1 VLIYYNLLLQDKV
14 YIKKQKKTIL
24 MNIRNILYAIL
35 LGVGMAACLSQNDE
49 TTTENEEQVEATAT
63 TAAEPEP
70 TDLVIGKGRAGN
82 IRLGMPIAEVR
93 QNVVEGTVVND
104 TLLMQEGQQATAY
117 VLHTSDKK
125 RGLLIEQQCEPDCQ
139 VWRISVLSPDYK
151 TPGGIG
157 VGSKYSEV
165 KAAYPI
171 STVALAE
178 GNFVAVSDSAG
189 MSFELDDTKL
199 PQDGK
204 DMGRYDPGNIPD
216 NTLVTRVM
224 LY

>member
-1 VLIYYNLLLQDKV
+1 MLIYYNLLLQDKV

-49 TTTENEEQVEATAT
+49 TSTENEEQVEATAT

-139 VWRISVLSPDYK
+139 V
-151 TPGGIG
+151 
-157 VGSKYSEV
+157 
-165 KAAYPI
+165 
-171 STVALAE
+171 
-178 GNFVAVSDSAG
+178 
-189 MSFELDDTKL
+189 
-199 PQDGK
+199 
-204 DMGRYDPGNIPD
+204 
-216 NTLVTRVM
+216 
-224 LY
+224 